1 MEAEVK
7 EVIKEKEYV
16 HGDHDYY
23 DYDRD
28 RDRFASKGVAG
39 AGLGLGIAGTALGL
53 WALSRRGGLT
63 R

>member
-16 HGDHDYY
+16 HGDRDWY
-23 DYDRD
+23 DYD

-39 AGLGLGIAGTALGL
+39 M
-53 WALSRRGGLT
+53 
-63 R
+63 

>member
-1 MEAEVK
+1 MPNFQVMEAEVK

-39 AGLGLGIAGTALGL
+39 M
-53 WALSRRGGLT
+53 
-63 R
+63 

>member
-1 MEAEVK
+1 MRLILTVIPNFQVMEAEVK

-39 AGLGLGIAGTALGL
+39 M
-53 WALSRRGGLT
+53 
-63 R
+63 

>member
-16 HGDHDYY
+16 HGDRDY
-23 DYDRD
+23 DYDYG

-39 AGLGLGIAGTALGL
+39 M
-53 WALSRRGGLT
+53 
-63 R
+63 

>member
-16 HGDHDYY
+16 HGDRDYY

-28 RDRFASKGVAG
+28 RFASERCSWYVISAC
-39 AGLGLGIAGTALGL
+39 
-53 WALSRRGGLT
+53 
-63 R
+63 